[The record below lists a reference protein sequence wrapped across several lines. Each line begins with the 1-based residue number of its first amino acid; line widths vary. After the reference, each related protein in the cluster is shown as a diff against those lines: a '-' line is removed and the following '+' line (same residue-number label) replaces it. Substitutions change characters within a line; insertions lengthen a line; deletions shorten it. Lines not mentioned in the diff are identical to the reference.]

1 MAKQPRP
8 NNSVKF
14 AGLGFQL
21 VAITLVLIL
30 AGKALDSYLN
40 LESVFLLVAI
50 FIAVFAVIFILIKS
64 LK

>member
-8 NNSVKF
+8 NSSAKF

-21 VAITLVLIL
+21 VAITLVLIF

-50 FIAVFAVIFILIKS
+50 FMAVFAVIFILIKS

>member
-14 AGLGFQL
+14 VGLGFQL
-21 VAITLVLIL
+21 VAITLVLIF

>member
-8 NNSVKF
+8 NSSVKY

-21 VAITLVLIL
+21 VAITLVLVF
-30 AGKALDSYLN
+30 AGKALDSYFN
-40 LESVFLLVAI
+40 LESVFLLTAI
-50 FIAVFAVIFILIKS
+50 FIAVFAVIIILIKS